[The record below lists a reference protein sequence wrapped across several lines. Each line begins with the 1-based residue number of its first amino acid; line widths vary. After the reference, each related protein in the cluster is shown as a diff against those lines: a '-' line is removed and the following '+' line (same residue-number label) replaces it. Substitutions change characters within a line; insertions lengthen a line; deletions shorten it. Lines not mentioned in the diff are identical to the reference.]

1 MHKPFLSYYI
11 TVERA
16 FFARIYFSRASF
28 FRDVRDLNSLREKRM
43 IAKFPVLIFLQ
54 FYGIISKCFGCFFAI
69 FCLLSS
75 LLFAHSRKIDARENV
90 GWPFANN
97 RCARKYTLFSI
108 IFVHKSYGASLLG
121 LNRCCLDLDLHF
133 FCRKSADR
141 LDLVLPHPMAAFFL
155 PNLGRDRI
163 KTLILSR

>member
-16 FFARIYFSRASF
+16 FFARIYFSRCSRF
-28 FRDVRDLNSLREKRM
+28 ELHSRKTHDRE
-43 IAKFPVLIFLQ
+43 ISSVDFLQ
-54 FYGIISKCFGCFFAI
+54 FYAIISKCFGCFFAI

-108 IFVHKSYGASLLG
+108 IFVHKSYGASLLS
-121 LNRCCLDLDLHF
+121 LNRCCLD
-133 FCRKSADR
+133 
-141 LDLVLPHPMAAFFL
+141 
-155 PNLGRDRI
+155 
-163 KTLILSR
+163 